1 MPKEFLTFDIRID
14 DWNKSVTMISI
25 DISLDRKETT
35 TISFFFFDCRS
46 CNRLANN
53 LRCRDKTAKR
63 LTLIHA
69 E

>member
-14 DWNKSVTMISI
+14 DWNTSVTMISI
-25 DISLDRKETT
+25 DISKQQQYL
-35 TISFFFFDCRS
+35 FFFDSRS
-46 CNRLANN
+46 CNRSANN
-53 LRCRDKTAKR
+53 LRCRHKIAKR

>member
-14 DWNKSVTMISI
+14 DWNKSVTTISI
-25 DISLDRKETT
+25 DISLDRKETA
-35 TISFFFFDCRS
+35 TISFFSDSRS
-46 CNRLANN
+46 CNRSANN
-53 LRCRDKTAKR
+53 LRCRHKIAKR